1 MNNSEVEEYNS
12 ISSLDFINQSGN
24 GSGRI
29 DKFQFIKV
37 SDEMLE
43 VHERAFERTFVEKWA
58 DVLVDR
64 QCISDI
70 EGHYTDSYSD
80 MINKLVTYEE
90 VPYYSGFV
98 MIGMGFDFQLKC
110 SLEENRVTIITQD
123 SVKSI
128 GLPLLV
134 IDGGSEEGVRLSL
147 ADMLLSMPQLTLSL
161 AIKVLELIYEI
172 TLLRREILLTPGL
185 IYRYESKSNGKI
197 ERRFS
202 NGATK

>member
-90 VPYYSGFV
+90 VPYYSGFA